1 MDLSYEDFQDA
12 DTVDKS
18 YQLLLQLL
26 FESDLHEL
34 YEVQLQ
40 KQLLVILQLDSRQNI
55 LVRLLD
61 NRYLGEKQ
69 VFHLIDLVKFSV

>member
-69 VFHLIDLVKFSV
+69 V